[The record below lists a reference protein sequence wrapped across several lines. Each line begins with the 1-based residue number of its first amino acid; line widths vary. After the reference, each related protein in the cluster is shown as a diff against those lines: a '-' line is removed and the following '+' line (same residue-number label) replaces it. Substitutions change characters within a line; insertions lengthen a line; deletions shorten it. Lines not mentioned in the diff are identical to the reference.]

1 MVSIFLDISLL
12 LSSPKSTS
20 SCNYSTRHDTSG
32 SGAITASSGADTITH
47 ILIVIENENE
57 LAMNYNYEGNS
68 IFATNHTGV
77 TAKYVS
83 TLVATSS

>member
-47 ILIVIENENE
+47 ILKGI
-57 LAMNYNYEGNS
+57 L
-68 IFATNHTGV
+68 
-77 TAKYVS
+77 
-83 TLVATSS
+83 